1 MLDIT
6 KKPLRKP
13 NKPRES
19 MAVPNWTEQ
28 QIAEAVKAF
37 REQQQ
42 K

>member
-1 MLDIT
+1 VLYEN

-19 MAVPNWTEQ
+19 MQVPNWTDA
-28 QIAEAVKAF
+28 QIQEAVKAF